1 MELHY
6 QGISYFMHTMKLEW
20 NVKFPV
26 PDSSFVTHESQAW
39 HFMLISD
46 LNCTQEMSLFL

>member
-6 QGISYFMHTMKLEW
+6 QDISYFMHTMKLEW

-26 PDSSFVTHESQAW
+26 PDSSFVTHESQA
-39 HFMLISD
+39 
-46 LNCTQEMSLFL
+46 